1 MATEKQAIAIKYVL
15 KDAKGANTMNR
26 KVHAISSDEPEYGR
40 WFAPALCGEQ
50 PKASG
55 WVWRRVDS
63 SELSCPKCYDRVQ
76 LLTSG

>member
-15 KDAKGANTMNR
+15 KDAEGANTMNR

-40 WFAPALCGEQ
+40 WFAPALCDEQ